1 MSHIDHSAEYWYFYL
16 SEIDMCH
23 LELERASLLVIRYA
37 NHLHA
42 IGITRGLRHYQGH
55 HMRLFENQ
63 KNTAVN
69 ILQNLFAEV
78 SHLQFGFSVFFF
90 ILLQSQCHPNF
101 IKLDLLSMFRMSLFA
116 FNQLASCFV

>member
-16 SEIDMCH
+16 SEIDLRH
-23 LELERASLLVIRYA
+23 LQSERTSLLVIRYA

-63 KNTAVN
+63 KNTALFLLLIVYVRGEIET
-69 ILQNLFAEV
+69 ILEQY
-78 SHLQFGFSVFFF
+78 
-90 ILLQSQCHPNF
+90 LLHHNNSTCIIIFHG
-101 IKLDLLSMFRMSLFA
+101 LLCK
-116 FNQLASCFV
+116 CFCKI

>member
-23 LELERASLLVIRYA
+23 LGLERASLLVIRYA

-63 KNTAVN
+63 KNTALFLLLVIYVRGEIET
-69 ILQNLFAEV
+69 ILEQY
-78 SHLQFGFSVFFF
+78 
-90 ILLQSQCHPNF
+90 LLHHNNPTYIIIF
-101 IKLDLLSMFRMSLFA
+101 HGLLCK
-116 FNQLASCFV
+116 CFCKI